1 LPLGPVDR
9 LGVPAEPELEPPV
22 VELRQPDGLVGV
34 ERPKLLLRRGDA
46 KVAAEYLTRAATG
59 SEPNDTLP
67 AALAAVA
74 LRGVGKK

>member
-1 LPLGPVDR
+1 MAWL
-9 LGVPAEPELEPPV
+9 AWNA
-22 VELRQPDGLVGV
+22 QNSW
-34 ERPKLLLRRGDA
+34 LRRGDA